1 VEEVFLLSE
10 KEKNKTQAS
19 NRSDKFFPLYSSGN
33 ERGHPRLDLINTQFE
48 KMFFDV
54 DKKVNKIVLNEK
66 ILIDDFDKFNEKIQ
80 DRIIRDI
87 YDKDFQA
94 IPVKQGENI
103 SSLNQNQDY
112 ILAKVISRNKKYEKN
127 IDRIFRKMYF
137 YIFK

>member
-1 VEEVFLLSE
+1 MFLLSE